1 VRYDGRAGALAS
13 GAARPRSLPQS
24 RPRSYRFAELGP
36 SGLAGHARAT
46 LETTLSHST
55 EIERRYLAT
64 SQGPL
69 RRPVIDTHV
78 HAVDFN
84 QRSDGLERLI
94 ERMDQANAAKAVVF
108 GLPVKKKWDAVEPIE
123 PHYYL
128 DDNAACYYFSATDEI
143 VAQQY
148 LLLDDAKKAR
158 LAPMICGLNPTD
170 RNAVDHLQHMHGKY
184 PFWRG
189 VGELL
194 LRHDDLTNL
203 TKEETARANHPA
215 LAPVFEF
222 CCGHDLPVLV
232 HQNSTSVWI
241 HDAFEYLHELEEAL
255 AAFPALTLVW
265 AHCGI
270 SRRVSH
276 KSYPSMLREM
286 LRAHEHLCVDLS
298 WVVYDD
304 VVCRGA
310 PADALVPHRTWLD
323 LIRDF
328 PDRFMIGSDL
338 VGHFEHLD
346 VVLGRYQRLMDELGS
361 TVADQVAVENA
372 ERIWFR
378 S

>member
-1 VRYDGRAGALAS
+1 MRHVRAVLE
-13 GAARPRSLPQS
+13 AA
-24 RPRSYRFAELGP
+24 
-36 SGLAGHARAT
+36 
-46 LETTLSHST
+46 LSHST
-55 EIERRYLAT
+55 DIERRYLAR

-69 RRPVIDTHV
+69 RRPVIDMHV

-84 QRSDGLERLI
+84 QRSDGLGRLI
-94 ERMDQANAAKAVVF
+94 ERMDRANAAKAVVF
-108 GLPVKKKWDAVEPIE
+108 GLPVKKKWDVVEPNE

-148 LLLDDAKKAR
+148 LLLEERHKAR
-158 LAPMICGLNPTD
+158 LAPTICGLNPTD
-170 RNAVDHLQHMHGKY
+170 RNAVDHLEYMYGKY

-222 CCGHDLPVLV
+222 CRDHDLPVLV
-232 HQNSTSVWI
+232 HQNSTSVGI
-241 HDAFEYLHELEEAL
+241 HDAFEYLHELKETL
-255 AAFPALTLVW
+255 AAFPRLTFVW

-270 SRRVSH
+270 SRRIWH

-286 LRAHEHLCVDLS
+286 LRAHDRLCVDLS

-304 VVCRGA
+304 VVCRGD
-310 PADALVPHRTWLD
+310 PADALVPHQRWLD
-323 LIRDF
+323 LIHDF

-346 VVLGRYQRLMDELGS
+346 VVLGRYQRLLDALANG
-361 TVADQVAVENA
+361 VADQVAVANA
-372 ERIWFR
+372 ERIWFKP
-378 S
+378 